1 MIFKKINTDNYEL
14 QKVQDS
20 VVSAFQ
26 TLGMNY
32 MINGELLK
40 DITLQSGVDNQV
52 QHKLSRV
59 PNGFFI
65 VDKNAAADVW
75 QSTTANKIKDRIL
88 LLRSSATVTINLW
101 VF

>member
-20 VVSAFQ
+20 VASAFQ

-32 MINGELLK
+32 MVNGELLK

-59 PNGFFI
+59 PNGFFV
-65 VDKNAAADVW
+65 VDKNATADVW

-88 LLRSSATVTINLW
+88 LLRSSASVTINLW

>member
-1 MIFKKINTDNYEL
+1 VIFKKVNTDNYEL

-20 VVSAFQ
+20 VAAAFQ
-26 TLGMNY
+26 TLGINY
-32 MINGELLK
+32 MVNGELVK
-40 DITLQSGVDNQV
+40 DITLASGVDNKV
-52 QHKLSRV
+52 EHKLSRV

-65 VDKNAAADVW
+65 VDKNATADVW
-75 QSTTANKIKDRIL
+75 QSTTSNKIKDKLL

>member
-20 VVSAFQ
+20 VAAAFQ

-40 DITLQSGVDNQV
+40 DVTLQSGVDNQV

-59 PNGFFI
+59 PNGFFV
-65 VDKNAAADVW
+65 VDKNATADVW

>member
-1 MIFKKINTDNYEL
+1 VIFKKINTDNYDL

-20 VVSAFQ
+20 VAAAFQ
-26 TLGMNY
+26 TLGVNFVV
-32 MINGELLK
+32 NGELVK
-40 DITLQSGVDNQV
+40 GITLQSGVDNKV
-52 QHKLSRV
+52 EHKLGRV

-65 VDKNAAADVW
+65 ADKNANADVW
-75 QSTTANKIKDRIL
+75 QSTTVNNIKDRLL

>member
-1 MIFKKINTDNYEL
+1 VIFKKINTDNYEL